1 MTLSE
6 LGNIGEF
13 VGAVAVVVSL
23 VYLAIQI
30 RQNTQTVRATAYHNI
45 SAQWANHLQS
55 IADNAELSSLYFRG
69 LADSRSLDAQ
79 ESVRFSLL
87 MASQFGLL
95 EDVFHQHIL
104 GTIEDDWFKSRR
116 RAISLVLS
124 SPGGRSWWVGNKHIF
139 THKFAHFVEE
149 EFAQRSSAANKAL

>member
-1 MTLSE
+1 M
-6 LGNIGEF
+6 GQPP
-13 VGAVAVVVSL
+13 L

-30 RQNTQTVRATAYHNI
+30 RQNTQTVRASAYHNI

-55 IADNAELSSLYFRG
+55 IADNGELSSLYFRG
-69 LADSRSLDAQ
+69 LADSRSLDGQ

-124 SPGGRSWWVGNKHIF
+124 SPGGRWWWVGNKHVF
-139 THKFAHFVEE
+139 TQKFAHFVEE
-149 EFAQRSSAANKAL
+149 EHAQRSFAA